1 MDNKRDRIRRPVEPI
16 SFHGIKTY
24 PLKSRKSKVD
34 KGLLG
39 RRYEKGGSFKEFID
53 TLPRILAAE
62 DLRSIAES
70 IVEAYREKRH
80 VILAMGAHVIKVG
93 LSPIII
99 DLMERGVVTG
109 VALNGA
115 GIIHDFELAYA
126 GMTSEDVDSEI
137 DEGSFGMAEDT
148 GRILNQA
155 INNGIDRGLGIGEAV
170 GRHVLSSDYPNKDLS
185 ITAAGARLGIPVTV
199 HVAIGTDIIHIHPD
213 VDGGALGEGS
223 LKDFKIL
230 CGLVKGLE
238 GGVYINIGSAVVLP
252 EVFLK
257 AITVVRNLG
266 HRVEEFTTV
275 NMDFIQH
282 YRPVTNVVKR
292 PTKKGGRGFTITGHH
307 EIMLPLLA
315 AAIIEEIG

>member
-1 MDNKRDRIRRPVEPI
+1 MDKRDRIIRHIEPI

-39 RRYEKGGSFKEFID
+39 RRYDKGSSFRDFLD
-53 TLPRILAAE
+53 TLPHILAAE

-70 IVEAYREKRH
+70 IVKAYREERH
-80 VILAMGAHVIKVG
+80 VIIAMGAHVIKVG
-93 LSPIII
+93 LSPIVI

-137 DEGSFGMAEDT
+137 DEGAFGMAEDT

-155 INNGIDRGLGIGEAV
+155 IKKGIDRGCGIGEAV
-170 GRHVLSSDYPNKDLS
+170 GRQILSSDYPNIDLS

-223 LKDFKIL
+223 LRDFKVL

-266 HRVEEFTTV
+266 HRVENFTTV

-292 PTKKGGRGFTITGHH
+292 PTKKGGRGYTITGHH
-307 EIMLPLLA
+307 EIMLPILA
-315 AAIIEEIG
+315 AAIIEGIG